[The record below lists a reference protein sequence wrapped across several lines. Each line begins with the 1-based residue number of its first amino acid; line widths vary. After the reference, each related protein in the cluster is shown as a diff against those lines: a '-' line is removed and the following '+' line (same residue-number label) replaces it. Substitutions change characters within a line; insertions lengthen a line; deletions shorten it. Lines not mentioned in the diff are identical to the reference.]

1 MVPVTLLTIGQLAR
15 RSGVPVRTLRFWSD
29 AGVLPETERSGSNYR
44 RYDARAVARL
54 DLVRTLRELG
64 LGLDEVRLV
73 LEKRSSVADVAAAH
87 VAAIDARIRV
97 LRTQRAVCTLLA
109 RGCDDPNDPTHPER
123 PH

>member
-1 MVPVTLLTIGQLAR
+1 
-15 RSGVPVRTLRFWSD
+15 
-29 AGVLPETERSGSNYR
+29 
-44 RYDARAVARL
+44 VARL

-109 RGCDDPNDPTHPER
+109 RGIDSPRKAAVMNDLTRSPPR
-123 PH
+123 SANR